1 MNAPFYDS
9 RLTLYAA
16 TGSAKPKSK
25 PTDKLQLVSAPLYSK
40 ADNGALI
47 ESTGNRVRYF
57 AYALTRAAPTKVVW
71 QVSRVSF
78 IGFAQN
84 WQDPIWLV
92 ASGQVTGMAG
102 EFSIDFGAFAS
113 KLGSFGTL
121 QPLSIPIVRVS
132 ATAKTQ
138 QILYVRA
145 VPVDGRGQ
153 CIGDPG
159 EGIRVLYGSSL
170 SIPPSAGSPLA
181 FPSFQLWTT
190 RQGGEPNGQGEYPNK
205 LEHLTEV
212 GVACTETTP
221 HWFQFQ
227 GAGVAASSIVFQV
240 SAKPFSNVENWD
252 APSGLVYSKTYSALP
267 VTLLANYQNT
277 VPIPFHDFGP
287 AASTLKPGDAV
298 SYYVR
303 AVALSTSVTPGVISA
318 AFSETMTVNYYKQ
331 QAVTIY
337 QWKTVSV
344 PSYTPTIKVV
354 HYEPVRWED
363 PNWAHYYTVYRYPKW
378 NELTFNVTDGT
389 STLYTYAYY
398 HMIDPSMTT
407 DRYEKEVLW
416 KWLAPGSH
424 LQVWDKQENKSWW
437 GELWDGIVSFFT
449 SIVNVVASVVNWAS
463 TSFAKL
469 KAGIISFIAANF
481 PLIPD
486 DLRGYLQVALTML
499 VDSGLAS
506 LGIPPSL
513 PNFDQLA
520 NGGLD
525 YLVKEG
531 LAAAGVE
538 ADLITDAVLSDA
550 KSVIKAKLTDSTNSA
565 SPNPLNAPFLH
576 ANPRYLYQPAYID
589 VKVTNSYTD
598 EPSLAG
604 FLNIDTGWDWKDTNI
619 TVATSTWAEK
629 PTWQIWAD
637 ALAYRDHFFNGLRKG
652 YPYYPVKY
660 CIYEPMRDIAIPS
673 LNAGESTTVRVYLK
687 EFTSG
692 PYPFAP
698 QGESVTWDDF
708 TNLYWGATGKA
719 DFTVWT
725 SGFNLKPI
733 TPATSFDPKT
743 NTLSIYKYDGG
754 PMSETFQTVPKD
766 PYKWQSDMPGL
777 CSDGR
782 RSMTSG
788 HNTNGVTCRFT
799 PLSDILTG
807 REEMGVMDETEKAR
821 LAQTLKAQLAGAQR
835 PGPVI
840 PSVRPVIRPD
850 LAPFA
855 IAACAANTHL
865 HLHIDEALRLADPV
879 WNAEVVGSTL
889 VHHPALVTLSTEDAA
904 YACRLVGVSLAAQ
917 HDQQARACLGEI
929 MRDGWRRA
937 WQMVSA
943 GESIS
948 LERFRAMHPSEHQEE
963 LETELVVL
971 TWYAGVCRVPVAE
984 TPMREAL
991 DQALVRA
998 LHRLTLAAAEIDP
1011 ESRAGYDAALRYDEL
1026 WWRANGSDS
1035 ADRAL
1040 SMRLSA
1046 ARDVVRQVTQMDQC
1060 DTPGAG
1066 DVLQA
1071 AFLLAGTDAGL
1082 DDGTAVSMLTGLF
1095 ALRQAP
1101 ATQPLLLHGPTSSVG
1116 VPGDDEELR
1125 KARADLV
1132 VQLREVHRL
1141 TGELEGARE
1150 RLSAREA
1157 ENSRLMGIISVRGE
1171 PEAEV
1176 QYTVR
1181 SITERVLVA
1190 GGHETLSRNLQTWLP
1205 NSVCIAT
1212 NGKEDLDPAV
1222 LSTARLVVVLTSYIS
1237 HAFSGKVINEA
1248 HKRDLSI
1255 LMLDWRSAKHIL
1267 QEIDRALTNQQD
1279 LPAKQ

>member
-1 MNAPFYDS
+1 LVASGRTGRQAVTKTRFHEIVIVVLVLTLLITPLSPALSVLAADPLVLDGTESAWAKPELELAYTYGLTYSTVMKTFTKPITREEFCVIVVKLYEKLTGKTAQAGKSPFTDTTNAEIIKAYNLGVVQGTGAGKFSPALSITRQEIATMIYRALGKAIYPLKAVSQTNFPFADKGKVAAWALEAMEFAYQNAIMKGVSASAIDPLSNTTREQGIVLIKRTFEAFRGAPNVRATLVLPTGRLIVSTEKQKYLASPWHGLLNAPFYDS

-25 PTDKLQLVSAPLYSK
+25 PTDKLQLVSASLYSK
-40 ADNGALI
+40 GDNAALI

-57 AYALTRAAPTKVVW
+57 AYALTRATPTKVVW
-71 QVSRVSF
+71 QVARVPF
-78 IGFAQN
+78 VGFAQN
-84 WQDPIWLV
+84 WQDPIGLV

-113 KLGSFGTL
+113 KLGSSGTL

-132 ATAKTQ
+132 ATARTQ

-145 VPVDGRGQ
+145 VPVDGRGL

-181 FPSFQLWTT
+181 SPSFQLWTT

-227 GAGVAASSIVFQV
+227 GAGAATSSIVFQV

-252 APSGLVYSKTYSALP
+252 APSGLVYSKTYSTLP

-287 AASTLKPGDAV
+287 AAATLKPGDAV

-318 AFSETMTVNYYKQ
+318 ALSETMTVNYFKQ
-331 QAVTIY
+331 QKVTIY
-337 QWKTVSV
+337 TSKTVSV
-344 PSYTPTIKVV
+344 PAYTPTIKVV
-354 HYEPVRWED
+354 HYEPVQWED
-363 PNWAHYYTVYRYPKW
+363 PNWSHYYTVYRYPKW
-378 NELTFNVTDGT
+378 NELTFNVTNGT
-389 STLYTYAYY
+389 STLYTYSHYLWQD
-398 HMIDPSMTT
+398 HSMTP
-407 DRYEKEVLW
+407 DRYEKEILW
-416 KWLAPGSH
+416 KWLAPGSY

-449 SIVNVVASVVNWAS
+449 SIVNVVAGIVNWAS

-525 YLVKEG
+525 YLAKEG

-538 ADLITDAVLSDA
+538 ADAITDAVLSEA
-550 KSVIKAKLTDSTNSA
+550 KSVIKAKLADSTNSA

-576 ANPRYLYQPAYID
+576 PDPRYLYQPAYID

-604 FLNIDTGWDWKDTNI
+604 YLNIDAGWDWKDTNI
-619 TVATSTWAEK
+619 TVTTTTWAEK
-629 PTWQIWAD
+629 PTGQIWAD

-673 LNAGESTTVRVYLK
+673 LKPGESTTVRVYLK
-687 EFTSG
+687 EYTSG

-733 TPATSFDPKT
+733 TPATSLDPAT
-743 NTLSIYKYDGG
+743 NTIYTYKYDGG

-766 PYKWQSDMPGL
+766 PYK
-777 CSDGR
+777 
-782 RSMTSG
+782 
-788 HNTNGVTCRFT
+788 
-799 PLSDILTG
+799 
-807 REEMGVMDETEKAR
+807 
-821 LAQTLKAQLAGAQR
+821 
-835 PGPVI
+835 
-840 PSVRPVIRPD
+840 
-850 LAPFA
+850 
-855 IAACAANTHL
+855 
-865 HLHIDEALRLADPV
+865 
-879 WNAEVVGSTL
+879 
-889 VHHPALVTLSTEDAA
+889 
-904 YACRLVGVSLAAQ
+904 
-917 HDQQARACLGEI
+917 
-929 MRDGWRRA
+929 
-937 WQMVSA
+937 
-943 GESIS
+943 
-948 LERFRAMHPSEHQEE
+948 
-963 LETELVVL
+963 
-971 TWYAGVCRVPVAE
+971 
-984 TPMREAL
+984 
-991 DQALVRA
+991 
-998 LHRLTLAAAEIDP
+998 
-1011 ESRAGYDAALRYDEL
+1011 
-1026 WWRANGSDS
+1026 
-1035 ADRAL
+1035 
-1040 SMRLSA
+1040 
-1046 ARDVVRQVTQMDQC
+1046 
-1060 DTPGAG
+1060 
-1066 DVLQA
+1066 
-1071 AFLLAGTDAGL
+1071 
-1082 DDGTAVSMLTGLF
+1082 
-1095 ALRQAP
+1095 
-1101 ATQPLLLHGPTSSVG
+1101 
-1116 VPGDDEELR
+1116 
-1125 KARADLV
+1125 
-1132 VQLREVHRL
+1132 
-1141 TGELEGARE
+1141 
-1150 RLSAREA
+1150 
-1157 ENSRLMGIISVRGE
+1157 
-1171 PEAEV
+1171 
-1176 QYTVR
+1176 
-1181 SITERVLVA
+1181 
-1190 GGHETLSRNLQTWLP
+1190 
-1205 NSVCIAT
+1205 
-1212 NGKEDLDPAV
+1212 
-1222 LSTARLVVVLTSYIS
+1222 
-1237 HAFSGKVINEA
+1237 
-1248 HKRDLSI
+1248 
-1255 LMLDWRSAKHIL
+1255 
-1267 QEIDRALTNQQD
+1267 
-1279 LPAKQ
+1279 